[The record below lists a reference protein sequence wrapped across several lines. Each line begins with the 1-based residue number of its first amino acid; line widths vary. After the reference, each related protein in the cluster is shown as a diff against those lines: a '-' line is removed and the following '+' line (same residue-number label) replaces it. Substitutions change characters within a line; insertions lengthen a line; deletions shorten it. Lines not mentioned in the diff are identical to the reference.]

1 VATEKEK
8 ALVAELSDLAIAV
21 NEQGKV
27 NVSLDIRA
35 SGIDMRIHDV
45 KHMDFDYW
53 LYHSN
58 RPAYFSDDI
67 FSEDDFIAKANEFRH
82 VLRVQHKSF
91 DADGV
96 KL

>member
-8 ALVAELSDLAIAV
+8 SLTVELSELAMQV

-45 KHMDFDYW
+45 KHIDFDYW
-53 LYHSN
+53 LYHSKS
-58 RPAYFSDDI
+58 PAYFSDDI
-67 FSEDDFIAKANEFRH
+67 FSEDDFVKKAGEFKH
-82 VLRVQHKSF
+82 VLNVHHKAF